1 MKRPER
7 SCKVRRFAGKTD
19 PDNSSLWLPLWM
31 HLRDTAG
38 IMRFLVQQWLPESVR
53 QNLDLDEELLTRT
66 VVFLGWVHDIGKITR
81 AFAGPI
87 MSLLPEAKQRLEEDT
102 ELRWNEQEKK
112 FSHHALAGEAI
123 LRELGCPEGLASVV
137 GAHHGKPQE
146 ANNVLD
152 QLEDGVYETNYW
164 PKGRKTFWWSCW
176 QELFDHALQ
185 ESGFSDVKELPE
197 LSVPTELLLTGLLI
211 MADWIASNPRYFPLI
226 PVEELGDESLYP
238 ARVERAWQKFA
249 PTLPWEVQEAAADP
263 AEFRER
269 FGFLPNEVQQA
280 MLEAVNNAQEPGIFI
295 LEAQMGVGKTEA
307 ALAAAEVLAQRC
319 GEGGIF
325 FGLPTQATANGIFGR
340 LLDWAQKQS
349 DGLEHSIR
357 LAHGMA
363 QLNTDYLKL
372 QQEPVPVEDDADDPE
387 ERVMVH
393 QWFQGS
399 KQALLANFVIGTV
412 DQLLMA
418 ALQQKHVML
427 RHLGL
432 AGKVVAGRVPGAG
445 DPAFGH
451 TARQAAHRTCDR
463 ISQPEN
469 AAGCTLENL
478 PRLPAADLDGRRPG
492 AANRHSAAH
501 TAAPGDDGIPD
512 GGTSAGN
519 AAERAAGRRL
529 CRRDRQHGAE
539 SAGPCG
545 PPARRA
551 AGI

>member
-53 QNLDLDEELLTRT
+53 RNLDLDEELLTRT
-66 VVFLGWVHDIGKITR
+66 VVFLGWVHDIGKITL

-102 ELRWNEQEKK
+102 ELRWNEREKK

-164 PKGRKTFWWSCW
+164 SKGRKTFWWSCW

-280 MLEAVNNAQEPGIFI
+280 MLELSGVKTNILASSDSPPSGGSSPVSKGISTLFWSPMQE
-295 LEAQMGVGKTEA
+295 KTS
-307 ALAAAEVLAQRC
+307 
-319 GEGGIF
+319 F
-325 FGLPTQATANGIFGR
+325 MR
-340 LLDWAQKQS
+340 LS
-349 DGLEHSIR
+349 S
-357 LAHGMA
+357 
-363 QLNTDYLKL
+363 
-372 QQEPVPVEDDADDPE
+372 
-387 ERVMVH
+387 
-393 QWFQGS
+393 
-399 KQALLANFVIGTV
+399 
-412 DQLLMA
+412 
-418 ALQQKHVML
+418 
-427 RHLGL
+427 
-432 AGKVVAGRVPGAG
+432 
-445 DPAFGH
+445 
-451 TARQAAHRTCDR
+451 
-463 ISQPEN
+463 
-469 AAGCTLENL
+469 
-478 PRLPAADLDGRRPG
+478 
-492 AANRHSAAH
+492 
-501 TAAPGDDGIPD
+501 
-512 GGTSAGN
+512 
-519 AAERAAGRRL
+519 
-529 CRRDRQHGAE
+529 
-539 SAGPCG
+539 
-545 PPARRA
+545 
-551 AGI
+551 

>member
-66 VVFLGWVHDIGKITR
+66 VVFLGWVHDIGKITL

-112 FSHHALAGEAI
+112 FSHHALAGEVI
-123 LRELGCPEGLASVV
+123 LRKLGCPEGLASIV

-319 GEGGIF
+319 GEGGISS
-325 FGLPTQATANGIFGR
+325 LVCRPRPPPTVF
-340 LLDWAQKQS
+340 
-349 DGLEHSIR
+349 
-357 LAHGMA
+357 
-363 QLNTDYLKL
+363 
-372 QQEPVPVEDDADDPE
+372 
-387 ERVMVH
+387 
-393 QWFQGS
+393 
-399 KQALLANFVIGTV
+399 
-412 DQLLMA
+412 
-418 ALQQKHVML
+418 
-427 RHLGL
+427 LG
-432 AGKVVAGRVPGAG
+432 
-445 DPAFGH
+445 
-451 TARQAAHRTCDR
+451 
-463 ISQPEN
+463 
-469 AAGCTLENL
+469 GCWT
-478 PRLPAADLDGRRPG
+478 GRRNSRMGWNTPSG
-492 AANRHSAAH
+492 WR
-501 TAAPGDDGIPD
+501 TAWR
-512 GGTSAGN
+512 S
-519 AAERAAGRRL
+519 
-529 CRRDRQHGAE
+529 
-539 SAGPCG
+539 
-545 PPARRA
+545 
-551 AGI
+551 

>member
-53 QNLDLDEELLTRT
+53 RNLDLDEELLTRT
-66 VVFLGWVHDIGKITR
+66 VVFLGWVHDIGKITL

-102 ELRWNEQEKK
+102 ELRWNEREKK

-123 LRELGCPEGLASVV
+123 LRELGCPEGLASIV
-137 GAHHGKPQE
+137 GTHHGKPQE

-238 ARVERAWQKFA
+238 ARTERAWQKFA

-325 FGLPTQATANGIFGR
+325 FGLPTQATA
-340 LLDWAQKQS
+340 
-349 DGLEHSIR
+349 
-357 LAHGMA
+357 
-363 QLNTDYLKL
+363 
-372 QQEPVPVEDDADDPE
+372 
-387 ERVMVH
+387 
-393 QWFQGS
+393 
-399 KQALLANFVIGTV
+399 TV
-412 DQLLMA
+412 F
-418 ALQQKHVML
+418 
-427 RHLGL
+427 LG
-432 AGKVVAGRVPGAG
+432 
-445 DPAFGH
+445 
-451 TARQAAHRTCDR
+451 
-463 ISQPEN
+463 
-469 AAGCTLENL
+469 GCWT
-478 PRLPAADLDGRRPG
+478 GRRNSRMGWNTPSG
-492 AANRHSAAH
+492 WR
-501 TAAPGDDGIPD
+501 TAWR
-512 GGTSAGN
+512 S
-519 AAERAAGRRL
+519 
-529 CRRDRQHGAE
+529 
-539 SAGPCG
+539 
-545 PPARRA
+545 
-551 AGI
+551 